1 MWLLYNTVQTTLVPT
16 VSLPGH
22 SWMGGIRH
30 LLQGAVACALCT
42 DFLRN
47 VHVKSQSMRFW
58 SNKCFSNPLGVQTGV
73 SGSSDSHWSPV
84 IAADLN
90 SGSGQV
96 SKCSWFSANGYFE
109 ISVMVNM
116 PFQTIVPSPPR
127 KHARLP
133 HWALERGAE
142 ELRLWILAVW
152 LRASYFCF
160 LGLSFL
166 IYEMGR
172 RRIPY
177 LMRWWWGLN
186 EVINIRGAG

>member
-96 SKCSWFSANGYFE
+96 SKCSWFSANGY
-109 ISVMVNM
+109 
-116 PFQTIVPSPPR
+116 
-127 KHARLP
+127 RLIIHP
-133 HWALERGAE
+133 GLERWDG
-142 ELRLWILAVW
+142 LPSSLYWYRGIFSTVSRHSGCQWNW
-152 LRASYFCF
+152 L
-160 LGLSFL
+160 
-166 IYEMGR
+166 IK
-172 RRIPY
+172 
-177 LMRWWWGLN
+177 N
-186 EVINIRGAG
+186 